1 MSFRRARWFN
11 SAVAIVAALAWFT
24 ATHHCLL
31 GVMNEGQGTV
41 ASACGC
47 SDHCKG
53 SGQNNQPSLMLAC
66 CQGLLSPA
74 LELAQANVK
83 FSPVLLGL
91 QLTAVAQLGNP
102 EAFETVSVG
111 TEYDTGPPRE
121 NCFLETVLKRSLPEN
136 APPFFT

>member
-1 MSFRRARWFN
+1 MSFRHARFLN

-31 GVMNEGQGTV
+31 EVMSEGQRMA
-41 ASACGC
+41 ASACHC
-47 SDHCKG
+47 PDHSKG
-53 SGQNNQPSLMLAC
+53 SGQNNRPSPMLAC

-74 LELAQANVK
+74 LELAQAKVK
-83 FSPVLLGL
+83 FSPILLGL
-91 QLTAVAQLGNP
+91 QLTAIDRLVAL
-102 EAFETVSVG
+102 EALEPANAW

-136 APPFFT
+136 APPFFA